1 MISSSNVSS
10 HAGLL
15 YYWRVH
21 LGLLLGTAV
30 ATTALTGA
38 LLVGDSMRGSL
49 RDLALE
55 RLGQI
60 DYALLAAH
68 FFRSELPKTLS
79 ENPPWVALSRGMSF
93 PRKRESSGGDLNT
106 RDDTQSFQS
115 APMGHAPAILLNG
128 SARHAT
134 TQALAAGVQ
143 IQGIDA
149 RFAALFPESG
159 PALRDALKP
168 TPGQPFPSLIV
179 NAALQRALD
188 IELGDAVLLSLERPS
203 STYRES
209 LFGRRATDDLVSTL
223 RVVLTGVLPDSGAG
237 RFGLRPHQHLPL
249 NAYLDLQTLQRTL
262 DQQDRVNALLIAAPN
277 SQHQD
282 LQRTLDQHLSLADR
296 KLDLALH
303 SNYIELTSTRF
314 VLDDSIRVAALAS
327 AAALQLKTATFSTY
341 LANAIEKPSEN
352 PPWVALSRARAG
364 GPSFPR
370 KRESSGRGLNTR
382 DGTQSFQT
390 ASESNS
396 RQVPYSTVTGLDDP
410 TGLYL
415 TGGQPAPPLAD
426 DAIYLDA
433 WTAQELA
440 ATPGDSIS
448 LTYYVVG
455 PRHELRTEQAH
466 FRLQGIVQMRGLAID
481 PTLTP
486 KYPGLQEEGDISA
499 WDAPFPID
507 MGQIRPQDEAYWDQY
522 GAAPKAFV
530 AVQTGQRLWS
540 SRHGTLTAIRFY
552 PSSPTHYQPTNSEL
566 VKPSSELV
574 KLRTAIHQDLL
585 DRLSPASAGF
595 SLRPVRQEALLA
607 STGATDFSG
616 LFIGF
621 SLFLIAAAALLVVLL
636 CKFGLEQRAH
646 EAGLLLATGYP
657 LAAVGR
663 RFLGEGIALAALG
676 ALLGLAGAPLYAY
689 LMLVGLHT
697 LWLEAIGTP
706 FLQLHISWLSLG
718 IGYLSTLLL
727 VSLAL
732 WRTVQRFH
740 RMPIRA
746 LLAGAL
752 DTAPRLPRRRNA
764 VLAALGLVLALTLS
778 ILAGMADAAT
788 AAALFLG
795 SGTAALL
802 ALLALFSVWLH
813 APTSGRLNSS
823 LGLGLLNST
832 RKPSRS
838 TLCTSLVACATFVIV
853 AAGAHRQVEWSDD
866 PGTGGFSLVA
876 EAEIPLHQDLNSAD
890 GRFELGLST
899 DLGTAHFFPFRV
911 LPGDDVSCLN
921 LYIPQTPRVLGAPA
935 EFVQRGGLPFRQ
947 TLSLTPDERT
957 NPWRLLQRDLGS
969 GVIPAIGDFNSAQW
983 ILHKHLGDDIPIAEG
998 LSLRLVGLLDG
1009 SLFQSE
1015 LLIAEDRFAAHF
1027 PEREGYGYFLVETA
1041 QPAAVAAVLEK
1052 ELASYGL
1059 DATLSAERLRGYRA
1073 VENTYL
1079 ATFQTLGLLGLL
1091 LGTLGLGILILRNV
1105 LERSGELAALSA
1117 CGFRRARLGT
1127 MLLYE
1132 HGFLLL
1138 AGEGIGSVAALI
1150 AVAPRLFAPTP
1161 LPWVSLIISLGLVF
1175 AAGLLACAVA
1185 SHLALRRPLLAA
1197 LKAEG

>member
-1 MISSSNVSS
+1 MRRSLI
-10 HAGLL
+10 

-49 RDLALE
+49 RALALE
-55 RLGQI
+55 RLGHI

-68 FFRSELPKTLS
+68 FFRSDLTTELP
-79 ENPPWVALSRGMSF
+79 G
-93 PRKRESSGGDLNT
+93 
-106 RDDTQSFQS
+106 
-115 APMGHAPAILLNG
+115 GHAPVILLNG
-128 SARHAT
+128 SARHAA

-143 IQGIDA
+143 IQGIDV
-149 RFAALFPESG
+149 RFAALFPEGG
-159 PALRDALKP
+159 PTLRDALKPSAELRRSASSAEPSKP
-168 TPGQPFPSLIV
+168 TPGQPFPSLV
-179 NAALQRALD
+179 VSASLQRALGL
-188 IELGDAVLLSLERPS
+188 ELGDAVLLSLERPS
-203 STYRES
+203 PTYRES
-209 LFGRRATDDLVSTL
+209 LFGRRATDDLVTTL

-237 RFGLRPHQHLPL
+237 RFGLRLQQHLPL
-249 NAYLDLQTLQRTL
+249 NAYLDLQALQRAL

-282 LQRTLDQHLSLADR
+282 LQQALAQHLTLADR
-296 KLDLALH
+296 KLDLSLH

-314 VLDDSIRVAALAS
+314 VLDDSIRAAALAS

-341 LANAIEKPSEN
+341 LANAIE
-352 PPWVALSRARAG
+352 
-364 GPSFPR
+364 
-370 KRESSGRGLNTR
+370 
-382 DGTQSFQT
+382 
-390 ASESNS
+390 SNG
-396 RQVPYSTVTGLDDP
+396 RQVPYSTVTALDDP

-415 TGGQPAPPLAD
+415 ADGRPAPALAD
-426 DAIYLDA
+426 DALYLDA

-486 KYPGLQEEGDISA
+486 KYPGLQEEDDITA

-530 AVQTGQRLWS
+530 AAHTGQRLWG
-540 SRHGTLTAIRFY
+540 SRHGALTSIRFY
-552 PSSPTHYQPTNSEL
+552 PSSPTRYQPT
-566 VKPSSELV
+566 SSELV
-574 KLRTAIHQDLL
+574 ELRTAIRQHLL
-585 DRLSPASAGF
+585 DRLSPTATGF

-636 CKFGLEQRAH
+636 CKFGLEQRAR

-706 FLQLHISWLSLG
+706 FLSLHVSWLSLG
-718 IGYLSTLLL
+718 VGYLSTLLL

-740 RMPIRA
+740 RMPVRA
-746 LLAGAL
+746 LLAGTI
-752 DTAPRLPRRRNA
+752 DTALRLPRRRSA
-764 VLAALGLVLALTLS
+764 VLAALGLVIALTLS
-778 ILAGMADAAT
+778 VLAGMADAAT

-802 ALLALFSVWLH
+802 ALLALFAVWLR
-813 APTSGRLNSS
+813 APTSGRLSSS

-899 DLGTAHFFPFRV
+899 DLEARALFP
-911 LPGDDVSCLN
+911 LP
-921 LYIPQTPRVLGAPA
+921 RPA
-935 EFVQRGGLPFRQ
+935 RRRCK
-947 TLSLTPDERT
+947 LSQPLHTPDPARPRRT
-957 NPWRLLQRDLGS
+957 GRVHPTRRLAL
-969 GVIPAIGDFNSAQW
+969 PA
-983 ILHKHLGDDIPIAEG
+983 
-998 LSLRLVGLLDG
+998 
-1009 SLFQSE
+1009 
-1015 LLIAEDRFAAHF
+1015 
-1027 PEREGYGYFLVETA
+1027 
-1041 QPAAVAAVLEK
+1041 
-1052 ELASYGL
+1052 
-1059 DATLSAERLRGYRA
+1059 DARPNA
-1073 VENTYL
+1073 
-1079 ATFQTLGLLGLL
+1079 
-1091 LGTLGLGILILRNV
+1091 
-1105 LERSGELAALSA
+1105 
-1117 CGFRRARLGT
+1117 RRARQSLAIASARFGT
-1127 MLLYE
+1127 RR
-1132 HGFLLL
+1132 HPGHR
-1138 AGEGIGSVAALI
+1138 
-1150 AVAPRLFAPTP
+1150 RL
-1161 LPWVSLIISLGLVF
+1161 
-1175 AAGLLACAVA
+1175 
-1185 SHLALRRPLLAA
+1185 
-1197 LKAEG
+1197 

>member
-55 RLGQI
+55 RLGRI

-68 FFRSELPKTLS
+68 FFRSELPKKLS
-79 ENPPWVALSRGMSF
+79 ENPPWVVLSHGTSF
-93 PRKRESSGGDLNT
+93 PRKRESSGGGLNT

-168 TPGQPFPSLIV
+168 TPGQPFPSLVV
-179 NAALQRALD
+179 NAALQRALGL
-188 IELGDAVLLSLERPS
+188 ELGDAVLLSLERPS
-203 STYRES
+203 PTYRES

-249 NAYLDLQTLQRTL
+249 NAYLDLQVLQRAL
-262 DQQDRVNALLIAAPN
+262 DQQDRVNALLIAAPTI
-277 SQHQD
+277 QHQD
-282 LQRTLDQHLSLADR
+282 LQRTLDQHLNLADH
-296 KLDLALH
+296 KLDLTLH

-314 VLDDSIRVAALAS
+314 VLDDSTRAAALAS

-341 LANAIEKPSEN
+341 LANAIEGN
-352 PPWVALSRARAG
+352 G
-364 GPSFPR
+364 
-370 KRESSGRGLNTR
+370 
-382 DGTQSFQT
+382 
-390 ASESNS
+390 

-415 TGGQPAPPLAD
+415 TDGQPAPPLAD

-448 LTYYVVG
+448 LTYYIVG

-486 KYPGLQEEGDISA
+486 KYPGLQEEGDMSA

-507 MGQIRPQDEAYWDQY
+507 MGQIRPPDEAYWDQY

-540 SRHGTLTAIRFY
+540 SRHGALTAIRFY
-552 PSSPTHYQPTNSEL
+552 PSSSTHYQPTSSEL

-574 KLRTAIHQDLL
+574 ELRTAIHQDLL

-595 SLRPVRQEALLA
+595 SLRPVRQEALVA

-706 FLQLHISWLSLG
+706 FLHLHVSWLSLG
-718 IGYLSTLLL
+718 VGYLSTLLL

-823 LGLGLLNST
+823 LGLGRLNST

-935 EFVQRGGLPFRQ
+935 EFIQRGRLPFRQ
-947 TLSLTPDERT
+947 TLPLTPDERT

-983 ILHKHLGDDIPIAEG
+983 ILHKRLGDDIPIAEG

-1015 LLIAEDRFAAHF
+1015 LLIAENRFAAHF
-1027 PEREGYGYFLVETA
+1027 PEPEGYGYFLVETA

-1052 ELASYGL
+1052 ELAAYGL
-1059 DATLSAERLRGYRA
+1059 DATLSTERLRGYRA

-1117 CGFRRARLGT
+1117 CGFRRARLGA

-1132 HGFLLL
+1132 HGFILL

-1150 AVAPRLFAPTP
+1150 AVAPRLFDPTP
-1161 LPWVSLIISLGLVF
+1161 LPWVSLGISLGLVF

-1185 SHLALRRPLLAA
+1185 AHLALRRPLLAA

>member
-1 MISSSNVSS
+1 MRRSLI
-10 HAGLL
+10 

-55 RLGQI
+55 RLGHI

-68 FFRSELPKTLS
+68 FFRSDLTTELP
-79 ENPPWVALSRGMSF
+79 G
-93 PRKRESSGGDLNT
+93 
-106 RDDTQSFQS
+106 
-115 APMGHAPAILLNG
+115 GHAPVILLNG
-128 SARHAT
+128 SARHAA

-143 IQGIDA
+143 IQGIDV
-149 RFAALFPESG
+149 RFSALFPEDG

-168 TPGQPFPSLIV
+168 TPGQPFPALVVS
-179 NAALQRALD
+179 ASLQRALGL
-188 IELGDAVLLSLERPS
+188 ELGDAVLLSLERPS

-209 LFGRRATDDLVSTL
+209 LFGRRTTGDLVTTL
-223 RVVLTGVLPDSGAG
+223 RVVLTGILPDRGAG
-237 RFGLRPHQHLPL
+237 RFGLRLQQHLPL
-249 NAYLDLQTLQRTL
+249 NAYLDLQALQRAL
-262 DQQDRVNALLIAAPN
+262 DQQDRVNALLIAAPD
-277 SQHQD
+277 SRYQD
-282 LQRTLDQHLSLADR
+282 LQNALDQHLTLADR

-314 VLDDSIRVAALAS
+314 VLDDSTQAAAMAS
-327 AAALQLKTATFSTY
+327 AAQQLKTATFSTY
-341 LANAIEKPSEN
+341 LANTIEGN
-352 PPWVALSRARAG
+352 G
-364 GPSFPR
+364 
-370 KRESSGRGLNTR
+370 
-382 DGTQSFQT
+382 
-390 ASESNS
+390 
-396 RQVPYSTVTGLDDP
+396 RQVPYSTITALDDP

-415 TGGQPAPPLAD
+415 DDGRPAPPLAD

-433 WTAQELA
+433 WTAQELVVA
-440 ATPGDSIS
+440 PGDSIS

-530 AVQTGQRLWS
+530 AANTGQRLWS
-540 SRHGTLTAIRFY
+540 SRHGSLTAIRFY
-552 PSSPTHYQPTNSEL
+552 PPSPAHYQS
-566 VKPSSELV
+566 
-574 KLRTAIHQDLL
+574 LRQDLL
-585 DRLSPASAGF
+585 SHLSPTAAGF

-607 STGATDFSG
+607 SAGATDFSG

-636 CKFGLEQRAH
+636 CKFGLEQRAR

-657 LAAVGR
+657 LAAVSR

-676 ALLGLAGAPLYAY
+676 GLLGLAGAPLYAY

-706 FLQLHISWLSLG
+706 FLQLHVRWLSLSV
-718 IGYLSTLLL
+718 GYLSTLLL

-740 RMPIRA
+740 RMLVRT
-746 LLAGAL
+746 LLAGVL
-752 DTAPRLPRRRNA
+752 DTPSHRPHRRSA
-764 VLAALGLVLALTLS
+764 ILAALGLVIALTLS
-778 ILAGMADAAT
+778 VLASTADATT

-795 SGTAALL
+795 SGTSALL
-802 ALLALFSVWLH
+802 ALLALFAVWLR
-813 APTSGRLNSS
+813 APTSGRLSSS

-866 PGTGGFSLVA
+866 PGTDGFSLIA

-899 DLGTAHFFPFRV
+899 DLGTARFFPFRV

-921 LYIPQTPRVLGAPA
+921 LYIPQTPRILGAPA
-935 EFVQRGGLPFRQ
+935 EFIQRGGLPFRQ
-947 TLSLTPDERT
+947 TLPLTPDERA
-957 NPWRLLQRDLGS
+957 NPWRLLQRDLGP

-983 ILHKHLGDDIPIAEG
+983 ILHKRLGDDIPIAEG
-998 LSLRLVGLLDG
+998 VSVRLVGLLGG

-1027 PEREGYGYFLVETA
+1027 PEREGYGYFLGETE
-1041 QPAAVAAVLEK
+1041 QPAAVAAALEK
-1052 ELASYGL
+1052 GLAAYGL
-1059 DATLSAERLRGYRA
+1059 DATLSTERLRGYRA

-1117 CGFRRARLGT
+1117 CGFRRAHLGA

-1150 AVAPRLFAPTP
+1150 AVAPRLFDPTP
-1161 LPWVSLIISLGLVF
+1161 LPWASLGISLGTVF
-1175 AAGLLACAVA
+1175 AAGLLACAA
-1185 SHLALRRPLLAA
+1185 AAHLALRRPLLAA
-1197 LKAEG
+1197 LKAE

>member
-1 MISSSNVSS
+1 MRRSLI
-10 HAGLL
+10 

-68 FFRSELPKTLS
+68 FFRSDLTTELP
-79 ENPPWVALSRGMSF
+79 G
-93 PRKRESSGGDLNT
+93 
-106 RDDTQSFQS
+106 
-115 APMGHAPAILLNG
+115 GHAPAILLNG
-128 SARHAT
+128 SARHAET
-134 TQALAAGVQ
+134 RALAAGVQ
-143 IQGIDA
+143 IQGIDT
-149 RFAALFPESG
+149 RFAALFPQDG

-168 TPGQPFPSLIV
+168 TPDQPFPSLV
-179 NAALQRALD
+179 VSASLQRALGL
-188 IELGDAVLLSLERPS
+188 ELGDAVLLSLERPS
-203 STYRES
+203 PTYRES
-209 LFGRRATDDLVSTL
+209 LFGRRATDDLVTTL

-237 RFGLRPHQHLPL
+237 RFGLRLQQHLPL
-249 NAYLDLQTLQRTL
+249 NAYLDLQTLQRAL
-262 DQQDRVNALLIAAPN
+262 GQQDRVNALLIAAPN

-282 LQRTLDQHLSLADR
+282 LQRALAQHLTLADL

-314 VLDDSIRVAALAS
+314 VLDDSIRTAALAS
-327 AAALQLKTATFSTY
+327 GAALQLQTATFSTY
-341 LANAIEKPSEN
+341 LANAIEGN
-352 PPWVALSRARAG
+352 G
-364 GPSFPR
+364 
-370 KRESSGRGLNTR
+370 
-382 DGTQSFQT
+382 
-390 ASESNS
+390 
-396 RQVPYSTVTGLDDP
+396 RQVPYSTITALDDP

-415 TGGQPAPPLAD
+415 ADGQPAPLLAA
-426 DAIYLDA
+426 DALYLDA

-455 PRHELRTEQAH
+455 PREEFRTEQAH

-486 KYPGLQEEGDISA
+486 EYPGLQEEGDMSA

-507 MGQIRPQDEAYWDQY
+507 MGKIRPQDEAYWDQY

-530 AVQTGQRLWS
+530 ATHTGQRLWS
-540 SRHGTLTAIRFY
+540 SRHGSLTAIRFY
-552 PSSPTHYQPTNSEL
+552 PSSSTQYESL
-566 VKPSSELV
+566 
-574 KLRTAIHQDLL
+574 HQDLVN
-585 DRLSPASAGF
+585 RLSPTAAGF

-636 CKFGLEQRAH
+636 CKFGLEQRAR

-657 LAAVGR
+657 LTAVAR

-706 FLQLHISWLSLG
+706 FLQLHVSWLSLG
-718 IGYLSTLLL
+718 LGYLSTLLL

-740 RMPIRA
+740 RLPVRA
-746 LLAGAL
+746 LLAGNL
-752 DTAPRLPRRRNA
+752 DTASRRPRRRSA
-764 VLAALGLVLALTLS
+764 VFAALGLALALTLS

-802 ALLALFSVWLH
+802 ALLALFALWLR
-813 APTSGRLNSS
+813 APTSGRLSSS

-838 TLCTSLVACATFVIV
+838 ALCTSLVACATFVIV

-899 DLGTAHFFPFRV
+899 DLSTARFFPFRV

-921 LYIPQTPRVLGAPA
+921 LYLPQTPRVLGAPA

-947 TLSLTPDERT
+947 TLALTPDERT
-957 NPWRLLQRDLGS
+957 NPYRLLHPSHR
-969 GVIPAIGDFNSAQW
+969 
-983 ILHKHLGDDIPIAEG
+983 
-998 LSLRLVGLLDG
+998 RL
-1009 SLFQSE
+1009 
-1015 LLIAEDRFAAHF
+1015 
-1027 PEREGYGYFLVETA
+1027 
-1041 QPAAVAAVLEK
+1041 
-1052 ELASYGL
+1052 
-1059 DATLSAERLRGYRA
+1059 
-1073 VENTYL
+1073 
-1079 ATFQTLGLLGLL
+1079 
-1091 LGTLGLGILILRNV
+1091 
-1105 LERSGELAALSA
+1105 
-1117 CGFRRARLGT
+1117 
-1127 MLLYE
+1127 
-1132 HGFLLL
+1132 
-1138 AGEGIGSVAALI
+1138 
-1150 AVAPRLFAPTP
+1150 
-1161 LPWVSLIISLGLVF
+1161 
-1175 AAGLLACAVA
+1175 
-1185 SHLALRRPLLAA
+1185 
-1197 LKAEG
+1197 

>member
-1 MISSSNVSS
+1 MISRSNVSS

-60 DYALLAAH
+60 DYALLATH
-68 FFRSELPKTLS
+68 FFRSDLTTESPKTLS
-79 ENPPWVALSRGMSF
+79 ENPPWVALSRGTSF
-93 PRKRESSGGDLNT
+93 PRKRESSGGGLNT

-128 SARHAT
+128 SARHAA
-134 TQALAAGVQ
+134 TQSLAAGVQ

-159 PALRDALKP
+159 PTLRDALKP
-168 TPGQPFPSLIV
+168 TPGQSFPSLVV
-179 NAALQRALD
+179 NAALQRALGL
-188 IELGDAVLLSLERPS
+188 ELGDAVLLSLERPS
-203 STYRES
+203 PTYRES
-209 LFGRRATDDLVSTL
+209 LFGRRATDDLVTTL

-237 RFGLRPHQHLPL
+237 RFSLRPHQHLPL
-249 NAYLDLQTLQRTL
+249 NAYLDLQTLQRAL
-262 DQQDRVNALLIAAPN
+262 DQQDRVNALLIAAPTI
-277 SQHQD
+277 QHQD
-282 LQRTLDQHLSLADR
+282 LQHALDQHLSLADR

-314 VLDDSIRVAALAS
+314 VLDDSTRAAALAS
-327 AAALQLKTATFSTY
+327 AAALQLKIATFSTY
-341 LANAIEKPSEN
+341 LANTIEGN
-352 PPWVALSRARAG
+352 G
-364 GPSFPR
+364 
-370 KRESSGRGLNTR
+370 
-382 DGTQSFQT
+382 
-390 ASESNS
+390 
-396 RQVPYSTVTGLDDP
+396 RQVPYSTVTALNDP

-415 TGGQPAPPLAD
+415 TDGQPAPPLAD

-486 KYPGLQEEGDISA
+486 KYPGLQEEGDMSA

-530 AVQTGQRLWS
+530 AAQTGQRLWS
-540 SRHGTLTAIRFY
+540 SRHGALTAIRFY
-552 PSSPTHYQPTNSEL
+552 PSSSTHYQPTSSEL

-574 KLRTAIHQDLL
+574 KLRTAIRQNLL
-585 DRLSPASAGF
+585 ERLSPASAGF
-595 SLRPVRQEALLA
+595 SLRPVRQEALVA

-706 FLQLHISWLSLG
+706 FLSLHVSGLSLG
-718 IGYLSTLLL
+718 VGYLSTLLL

-740 RMPIRA
+740 RMPVRA

-752 DTAPRLPRRRNA
+752 DTASRLPRRRSA
-764 VLAALGLVLALTLS
+764 ILAALGLVLAFALS

-802 ALLALFSVWLH
+802 ALLALFSVWLRT
-813 APTSGRLNSS
+813 PTSGRLNSNF
-823 LGLGLLNST
+823 GLGLLNST

-876 EAEIPLHQDLNSAD
+876 EAEIPLHQDLNSAN

-899 DLGTAHFFPFRV
+899 DLGTARFFPFRV

-935 EFVQRGGLPFRQ
+935 EFIQRGGLPFRQ
-947 TLSLTPDERT
+947 TLPLTPDERA
-957 NPWRLLQRDLGS
+957 NPYRLLQRDLGP
-969 GVIPAIGDFNSAQW
+969 GIIPAIGDFNSAQW
-983 ILHKHLGDDIPIAEG
+983 ILHKRLGDDIPIAEG
-998 LSLRLVGLLDG
+998 VTVRLVGLLDG

-1027 PEREGYGYFLVETA
+1027 PAREGYGYFLVETE
-1041 QPAAVAAVLEK
+1041 QPAAVATALEK
-1052 ELASYGL
+1052 ELAAYGL
-1059 DATLSAERLRGYRA
+1059 DATLSTERLRGFRA
-1073 VENTYL
+1073 IENTYL

-1117 CGFRRARLGT
+1117 CGFRRARLGA

-1150 AVAPRLFAPTP
+1150 AVAPRLLDPTP
-1161 LPWVSLIISLGLVF
+1161 LPWASLGISLGLVF

-1185 SHLALRRPLLAA
+1185 AHLALRRPLLAA

>member
-1 MISSSNVSS
+1 MRRSLI
-10 HAGLL
+10 

-55 RLGQI
+55 RLGHI

-68 FFRSELPKTLS
+68 FFRSDLTTELP
-79 ENPPWVALSRGMSF
+79 G
-93 PRKRESSGGDLNT
+93 
-106 RDDTQSFQS
+106 
-115 APMGHAPAILLNG
+115 GHAPAILLNG
-128 SARHAT
+128 SARHAE

-143 IQGIDA
+143 IQGIDV
-149 RFAALFPESG
+149 RFAALFPADG

-168 TPGQPFPSLIV
+168 TPGQPFPSLV
-179 NAALQRALD
+179 VSASLQRALGLK
-188 IELGDAVLLSLERPS
+188 LGDSVLLSLERPS
-203 STYRES
+203 PTYRES
-209 LFGRRATDDLVSTL
+209 LFGRRTTDDLVTTL

-237 RFGLRPHQHLPL
+237 RFGLRQQQHLPL
-249 NAYLDLQTLQRTL
+249 NAYLDLQVLQRTL

-282 LQRTLDQHLSLADR
+282 LQHALTQHLSLADR
-296 KLDLALH
+296 KLNLALH
-303 SNYIELTSTRF
+303 SDYIELTSTRF
-314 VLDDSIRVAALAS
+314 VLDDSIRTAALAS
-327 AAALQLKTATFSTY
+327 AATLQLKTATFSTY
-341 LANAIEKPSEN
+341 LANAIE
-352 PPWVALSRARAG
+352 
-364 GPSFPR
+364 
-370 KRESSGRGLNTR
+370 
-382 DGTQSFQT
+382 
-390 ASESNS
+390 SNG
-396 RQVPYSTVTGLDDP
+396 RQVPYSTVTALDDP

-415 TGGQPAPPLAD
+415 ADGRPAPALAAN
-426 DAIYLDA
+426 AIYLDA

-440 ATPGDSIS
+440 TAPGDSIT
-448 LTYYVVG
+448 LTYYTVG
-455 PRHELRTEQAH
+455 PRHELRTEQSR

-486 KYPGLQEEGDISA
+486 AYPGLQEEDDITA

-530 AVQTGQRLWS
+530 AAQAGQRLWR
-540 SRHGTLTAIRFY
+540 SRHGGLTAIRFY
-552 PSSPTHYQPTNSEL
+552 PPSPDHYQS
-566 VKPSSELV
+566 
-574 KLRTAIHQDLL
+574 LRQDLL
-585 DRLSPASAGF
+585 TRLSPAAAGF
-595 SLRPVRQEALLA
+595 SLRPLRQEALRA
-607 STGATDFSG
+607 ATGATDFSG

-636 CKFGLEQRAH
+636 CKFGLEQRAR

-657 LAAVGR
+657 LAAVSR

-706 FLQLHISWLSLG
+706 FLQLHVSWLSLG
-718 IGYLSTLLL
+718 VGYLSTLLL

-740 RMPIRA
+740 RLPVRA
-746 LLAGAL
+746 LLSGAL
-752 DTAPRLPRRRNA
+752 DTASHRPNRRSA
-764 VLAALGLVLALTLS
+764 VLAALGLALALILSVLASTT
-778 ILAGMADAAT
+778 DVAA

-802 ALLALFSVWLH
+802 ALLALFSVWLR
-813 APTSGRLNSS
+813 APTASRLSSS

-838 TLCTSLVACATFVIV
+838 TLCTSLVACATFVII
-853 AAGAHRQVEWSDD
+853 AAGAHRQVEWTDD
-866 PGTGGFSLVA
+866 PGTGGFALIA

-899 DLGTAHFFPFRV
+899 DLSTAHFFPFRV

-921 LYIPQTPRVLGAPA
+921 LYIPQTPRILGAPA
-935 EFVQRGGLPFRQ
+935 EFIQRGGLPFRQ
-947 TLSLTPDERT
+947 TLPLTPDERA
-957 NPWRLLQRDLGS
+957 NPWRLLQRDLGP

-983 ILHKHLGDDIPIAEG
+983 ILHKRLGDDIPIAE
-998 LSLRLVGLLDG
+998 SVAVRLVGLLDG

-1027 PEREGYGYFLVETA
+1027 PEREGYGYFLVETE
-1041 QPAAVAAVLEK
+1041 QPAAVAATLER
-1052 ELASYGL
+1052 ELAAYGL

-1117 CGFRRARLGT
+1117 CGFRRARLGA

-1150 AVAPRLFAPTP
+1150 AVAPRLFDPTP
-1161 LPWVSLIISLGLVF
+1161 LPWAALSVSLGLVF

-1185 SHLALRRPLLAA
+1185 SHSALRRPLLAA
-1197 LKAEG
+1197 LKAE

>member
-1 MISSSNVSS
+1 MRRSLI
-10 HAGLL
+10 

-68 FFRSELPKTLS
+68 FFSSDLTTKLP
-79 ENPPWVALSRGMSF
+79 G
-93 PRKRESSGGDLNT
+93 
-106 RDDTQSFQS
+106 
-115 APMGHAPAILLNG
+115 GHAPVILLNG
-128 SARHAT
+128 SARHAA
-134 TQALAAGVQ
+134 TQALATGVQ
-143 IQGIDA
+143 IQGIDT
-149 RFAALFPESG
+149 RFAALFPEGGS
-159 PALRDALKP
+159 ALRDALKPSAELRRSASSAEPSKP
-168 TPGQPFPSLIV
+168 TPGQPFPSLV
-179 NAALQRALD
+179 VSASLQRALGL
-188 IELGDAVLLSLERPS
+188 ELGDAVLLSLERPS
-203 STYRES
+203 PTYRES
-209 LFGRRATDDLVSTL
+209 LFGRRATDDLVTIL

-249 NAYLDLQTLQRTL
+249 NAYLDLQALQRAL

-282 LQRTLDQHLSLADR
+282 LQHALAQHLTLADR

-314 VLDDSIRVAALAS
+314 VLDDSTRAAALAS
-327 AAALQLKTATFSTY
+327 ATSLQLKTATFSTY
-341 LANAIEKPSEN
+341 LANAIE
-352 PPWVALSRARAG
+352 
-364 GPSFPR
+364 
-370 KRESSGRGLNTR
+370 
-382 DGTQSFQT
+382 
-390 ASESNS
+390 SNG
-396 RQVPYSTVTGLDDP
+396 RQVPYSTVTALDDP

-415 TGGQPAPPLAD
+415 ADGRPAPPLAA
-426 DAIYLDA
+426 DALYLDA

-440 ATPGDSIS
+440 AAPSDSIS

-455 PRHELRTEQAH
+455 PRHELRTEQARFH
-466 FRLQGIVQMRGLAID
+466 LQGIVQMRGLAID
-481 PTLTP
+481 PALTP
-486 KYPGLQEEGDISA
+486 AYPGLQEEDDITA

-530 AVQTGQRLWS
+530 AIQTGQRLWG
-540 SRHGTLTAIRFY
+540 SRHGALTSIRFY
-552 PSSPTHYQPTNSEL
+552 PSSPTHYQS
-566 VKPSSELV
+566 
-574 KLRTAIHQDLL
+574 LRQDLL
-585 DRLSPASAGF
+585 SRLSPTAAGF

-636 CKFGLEQRAH
+636 CKFGLEQRAR

-676 ALLGLAGAPLYAY
+676 GLLGLVGAPLYAY

-706 FLQLHISWLSLG
+706 FLQLHVSWLSLG
-718 IGYLSTLLL
+718 VGYLSTLIL

-740 RMPIRA
+740 RMPVRA
-746 LLAGAL
+746 LLAGTI
-752 DTAPRLPRRRNA
+752 DTALRLPRRRSA
-764 VLAALGLVLALTLS
+764 VLAALGLIIALTLS
-778 ILAGMADAAT
+778 VLAGMADAAT

-795 SGTAALL
+795 SGTSALL
-802 ALLALFSVWLH
+802 ALLALFAVWLR
-813 APTSGRLNSS
+813 APTASRLSSS

-853 AAGAHRQVEWSDD
+853 AAGVHRQVEWSDD

-890 GRFELGLST
+890 GRFELGFST
-899 DLGTAHFFPFRV
+899 DLEDARFFPFRV

-921 LYIPQTPRVLGAPA
+921 LYIPQTPRVLGAPD

-947 TLSLTPDERT
+947 TLPLTPDERA
-957 NPWRLLQRDLGS
+957 NPWRLLQRDLEP

-983 ILHKHLGDDIPIAEG
+983 ILHKRLGDDIPIAEG
-998 LSLRLVGLLDG
+998 LTVRLVGLLDG

-1027 PEREGYGYFLVETA
+1027 PEREGYGYFLVETE
-1041 QPAAVAAVLEK
+1041 QPAAVAAALER
-1052 ELASYGL
+1052 ELAAYGL

-1117 CGFRRARLGT
+1117 CGFRRARLGA

-1150 AVAPRLFAPTP
+1150 AVAPRLFDPTP
-1161 LPWVSLIISLGLVF
+1161 LPWASLGVSLGLVF
-1175 AAGLLACAVA
+1175 AAGLLACSVA
-1185 SHLALRRPLLAA
+1185 SHSALRRPLLAA
-1197 LKAEG
+1197 LKAE

>member
-1 MISSSNVSS
+1 MRRSLI
-10 HAGLL
+10 

-55 RLGQI
+55 RLGHI

-68 FFRSELPKTLS
+68 FFRSDLTTELP
-79 ENPPWVALSRGMSF
+79 G
-93 PRKRESSGGDLNT
+93 
-106 RDDTQSFQS
+106 
-115 APMGHAPAILLNG
+115 GHAPVILLNG
-128 SARHAT
+128 SARHAK

-143 IQGIDA
+143 IQGIDT

-168 TPGQPFPSLIV
+168 SAELRSKPTPDQPFPPLVVS
-179 NAALQRALD
+179 ASLQRALGL
-188 IELGDAVLLSLERPS
+188 ELGDAVLLSLERPS
-203 STYRES
+203 PTYRES
-209 LFGRRATDDLVSTL
+209 LFGRRATDDLVTTL

-249 NAYLDLQTLQRTL
+249 NAYLDLQALQRTL

-282 LQRTLDQHLSLADR
+282 LQRALAQHLTLADL

-314 VLDDSIRVAALAS
+314 VLDDSIRTAALSS
-327 AAALQLKTATFSTY
+327 AAAQQLKTATFSTY
-341 LANAIEKPSEN
+341 LANAIE
-352 PPWVALSRARAG
+352 
-364 GPSFPR
+364 
-370 KRESSGRGLNTR
+370 
-382 DGTQSFQT
+382 
-390 ASESNS
+390 SNG
-396 RQVPYSTVTGLDDP
+396 RQVPYSTVTALDDP

-415 TGGQPAPPLAD
+415 ADGRPAPPLAA
-426 DAIYLDA
+426 DALYLDA

-455 PRHELRTEQAH
+455 PRHELRTEQARFH
-466 FRLQGIVQMRGLAID
+466 LQGIVQMRGLAID

-486 KYPGLQEEGDISA
+486 AYPGLQEEDDITA

-530 AVQTGQRLWS
+530 AAHTGQRLWG

-552 PSSPTHYQPTNSEL
+552 PSSSTRYQPT
-566 VKPSSELV
+566 SSELV
-574 KLRTAIHQDLL
+574 ELRTAIRQHLL
-585 DRLSPASAGF
+585 DRLSPAAAGF

-636 CKFGLEQRAH
+636 CKFGLEQRAR

-676 ALLGLAGAPLYAY
+676 ALLGLVGAPLYAY

-706 FLQLHISWLSLG
+706 FLSLHVSWLSLAV
-718 IGYLSTLLL
+718 GYLSTLLL

-740 RMPIRA
+740 RLPVRA
-746 LLAGAL
+746 LLAGTIDIASH
-752 DTAPRLPRRRNA
+752 RPRRRSA
-764 VLAALGLVLALTLS
+764 ILAALGLVIALTLS
-778 ILAGMADAAT
+778 VLASMADAAT

-795 SGTAALL
+795 SGTSALL
-802 ALLALFSVWLH
+802 ALLALFAIWLR
-813 APTSGRLNSS
+813 APTASRLNSS

-853 AAGAHRQVEWSDD
+853 AAGAHRQIEWSDD

-899 DLGTAHFFPFRV
+899 DLEDARFFPFRV

-935 EFVQRGGLPFRQ
+935 EFIQRGGLPFRQ
-947 TLSLTPDERT
+947 TLSLMPDERA
-957 NPWRLLQRDLGS
+957 NPWRLLQRDLES

-983 ILHKHLGDDIPIAEG
+983 ILHKRLGDDIPIAEG
-998 LSLRLVGLLDG
+998 VSVRLVGLLDG

-1027 PEREGYGYFLVETA
+1027 PEREGYGYFLVETE
-1041 QPAAVAAVLEK
+1041 QPSAVAAALEK
-1052 ELASYGL
+1052 DLAAYGL
-1059 DATLSAERLRGYRA
+1059 DATLSAERLRGFRA
-1073 VENTYL
+1073 IENTYL

-1117 CGFRRARLGT
+1117 CGFRRARLGA

-1150 AVAPRLFAPTP
+1150 AVAPRLFDPTP
-1161 LPWVSLIISLGLVF
+1161 LPWVSLGVSLGLVF

-1185 SHLALRRPLLAA
+1185 SHSALRRPLLAA
-1197 LKAEG
+1197 LKAE

>member
-1 MISSSNVSS
+1 MISRSNVSS

-68 FFRSELPKTLS
+68 FFRSDLTTELP
-79 ENPPWVALSRGMSF
+79 E
-93 PRKRESSGGDLNT
+93 
-106 RDDTQSFQS
+106 
-115 APMGHAPAILLNG
+115 GHAPVILLNG
-128 SARHAT
+128 SARHAK

-143 IQGIDA
+143 IQGIDT
-149 RFAALFPESG
+149 RFAALFPEDS
-159 PALRDALKP
+159 PALRDALKPSAELRSKP
-168 TPGQPFPSLIV
+168 TPGQPFPSLV
-179 NAALQRALD
+179 VSASLQRALGL
-188 IELGDAVLLSLERPS
+188 ELDDAVLLSLERPS
-203 STYRES
+203 PTYRES
-209 LFGRRATDDLVSTL
+209 LFGRRATGDLVTTL

-237 RFGLRPHQHLPL
+237 RFGLRVQQHLPL
-249 NAYLDLQTLQRTL
+249 NAYLDLQVLQRAL

-277 SQHQD
+277 SRHQD
-282 LQRTLDQHLSLADR
+282 LQRALAQHLTLADH

-314 VLDDSIRVAALAS
+314 VLDDSIRAAALAS
-327 AAALQLKTATFSTY
+327 AAALQLKIATFSTY
-341 LANAIEKPSEN
+341 LANAIEGN
-352 PPWVALSRARAG
+352 G
-364 GPSFPR
+364 
-370 KRESSGRGLNTR
+370 
-382 DGTQSFQT
+382 
-390 ASESNS
+390 

-415 TGGQPAPPLAD
+415 ADGQPAPPLAAA
-426 DAIYLDA
+426 AIYLDA

-486 KYPGLQEEGDISA
+486 KYPGLQEEDDITA

-530 AVQTGQRLWS
+530 AAQTGQRLWS
-540 SRHGTLTAIRFY
+540 SRHGALTAIRFY
-552 PSSPTHYQPTNSEL
+552 PSSPTHDQPT
-566 VKPSSELV
+566 SSELAE
-574 KLRTAIHQDLL
+574 LRTAIRQNLL
-585 DRLSPASAGF
+585 DRLSPAAAGF

-621 SLFLIAAAALLVVLL
+621 SFFLIAAAALLVVLL

-657 LAAVGR
+657 LATVSR
-663 RFLGEGIALAALG
+663 RFLSEGIALAALG

-706 FLQLHISWLSLG
+706 FLHLHVRWLSLG
-718 IGYLSTLLL
+718 VGYLSTLLL

-740 RMPIRA
+740 RMPVRA

-752 DTAPRLPRRRNA
+752 DTAPRLPRHRSA
-764 VLAALGLVLALTLS
+764 VLAALGLVIALALS
-778 ILAGMADAAT
+778 VLASMADAAT

-802 ALLALFSVWLH
+802 ALLALFAVWLR
-813 APTSGRLNSS
+813 APTTSRLNSS

-838 TLCTSLVACATFVIV
+838 TLCASLVACATFVIV

-899 DLGTAHFFPFRV
+899 DLGTARFFPFRV

-947 TLSLTPDERT
+947 TLPLTPDERA
-957 NPWRLLQRDLGS
+957 NPYRLLQRDLGP

-983 ILHKHLGDDIPIAEG
+983 ILHKRLGDDIPIAEG
-998 LSLRLVGLLDG
+998 VAVRLVGLLDG

-1027 PEREGYGYFLVETA
+1027 PAREGYGYFLVETE
-1041 QPAAVAAVLEK
+1041 QPTAVAAALER
-1052 ELASYGL
+1052 ELAAYGL
-1059 DATLSAERLRGYRA
+1059 DATLSAERLRGFRA

-1079 ATFQTLGLLGLL
+1079 ATFQALGLLGLL

-1117 CGFRRARLGT
+1117 CGFRRARLGA

-1132 HGFLLL
+1132 HGLLLL
-1138 AGEGIGSVAALI
+1138 AGEGIGSAAALI
-1150 AVAPRLFAPTP
+1150 AVGPRLFDPTP
-1161 LPWVSLIISLGLVF
+1161 LPWASLGISLGLVF
-1175 AAGLLACAVA
+1175 AAGLLACAAA
-1185 SHLALRRPLLAA
+1185 SHSALRRPLLAA
-1197 LKAEG
+1197 LKADS

>member
-1 MISSSNVSS
+1 MIRRSNVSNR
-10 HAGLL
+10 AGLL

-55 RLGQI
+55 RLGRI
-60 DYALLAAH
+60 DYALVAAH
-68 FFRSELPKTLS
+68 FFRSDLATALPKKLS
-79 ENPPWVALSRGMSF
+79 ENPPWVALSHGRSF

-106 RDDTQSFQS
+106 RADTP
-115 APMGHAPAILLNG
+115 PMGHAPVILLNG

-134 TQALAAGVQ
+134 TQALASGVQ
-143 IQGIDA
+143 IQGIDT
-149 RFAALFPESG
+149 RFSALFPENG
-159 PALRDALKP
+159 PTLRDALKP
-168 TPGQPFPSLIV
+168 TPGQPFPSLV
-179 NAALQRALD
+179 VSASLQRALG

-203 STYRES
+203 PTYRES
-209 LFGRRATDDLVSTL
+209 LFGRRTTDDLVTTL

-249 NAYLDLQTLQRTL
+249 NAYLDLQVLQRTL

-277 SQHQD
+277 SRHQD
-282 LQRTLDQHLSLADR
+282 LQDALAQHLSLADH

-303 SNYIELTSTRF
+303 SDYIELTSTRF
-314 VLDDSIRVAALAS
+314 VLDDSTHAAALAS

-341 LANAIEKPSEN
+341 LANAIEGN
-352 PPWVALSRARAG
+352 G
-364 GPSFPR
+364 
-370 KRESSGRGLNTR
+370 
-382 DGTQSFQT
+382 
-390 ASESNS
+390 

-415 TGGQPAPPLAD
+415 ADGQPAPPLAD
-426 DAIYLDA
+426 DGLYLDA

-455 PRHELRTEQAH
+455 PRHELRTEQTH

-486 KYPGLQEEGDISA
+486 KYPGLQEEDDITA

-530 AVQTGQRLWS
+530 AANTGQRLWS

-552 PSSPTHYQPTNSEL
+552 PRYQPTSSEL
-566 VKPSSELV
+566 AEPSSELV
-574 KLRTAIHQDLL
+574 QPNSEFVQPNSELAELRTAIRQELL
-585 DRLSPASAGF
+585 ERLSPAAAGF
-595 SLRPVRQEALLA
+595 SLRPIRQEALAA

-663 RFLGEGIALAALG
+663 RFLGEGMALAALG
-676 ALLGLAGAPLYAY
+676 GLLGLAGAPLYAY

-706 FLQLHISWLSLG
+706 FLSLHVSWLSLG
-718 IGYLSTLLL
+718 VGYLSTLLL

-740 RMPIRA
+740 RLPVRA

-752 DTAPRLPRRRNA
+752 DTAPRRPRRLNA
-764 VLAALGLVLALTLS
+764 VLAALGLVIALTLS
-778 ILAGMADAAT
+778 VLASMADAAT

-802 ALLALFSVWLH
+802 ALLALFALWLR
-813 APTSGRLNSS
+813 APTAGRLNSNF
-823 LGLGLLNST
+823 GLGLLNST

-866 PGTGGFSLVA
+866 PGTGGFSLIA
-876 EAEIPLHQDLNSAD
+876 EAEIPLHQDLNSVD
-890 GRFELGLST
+890 GRFELGLTSASSNFGQAST
-899 DLGTAHFFPFRV
+899 VSSAEPLSQVVGPSTGLDTARFFPFRV

-921 LYIPQTPRVLGAPA
+921 LYLPQTPRVLGAPT
-935 EFVQRGGLPFRQ
+935 EFIQRGGLPFRQ
-947 TLSLTPDERT
+947 TLPLTPDERT
-957 NPWRLLQRDLGS
+957 NPWRLLQRDLGP
-969 GVIPAIGDFNSAQW
+969 GIVPAIGDFNSAQW
-983 ILHKHLGDDIPIAEG
+983 ILHKRLGDDIPLAEG
-998 LSLRLVGLLDG
+998 LTLRLVGLLDG

-1027 PEREGYGYFLVETA
+1027 PEREGYGYFLVETE
-1041 QPAAVAAVLEK
+1041 QPAAVAAALEK
-1052 ELASYGL
+1052 GLATYGL

-1073 VENTYL
+1073 IENTYL

-1105 LERSGELAALSA
+1105 LERSGELAALST

-1150 AVAPRLFAPTP
+1150 AVAPRLFDPTP
-1161 LPWVSLIISLGLVF
+1161 LPWASLAISLGLVF

-1185 SHLALRRPLLAA
+1185 SHSALRRPLLAA
-1197 LKAEG
+1197 LKAE

>member
-60 DYALLAAH
+60 DYALLATH
-68 FFRSELPKTLS
+68 FFRSDLTTELPKTLS
-79 ENPPWVALSRGMSF
+79 ENPPWVALSRGTSF
-93 PRKRESSGGDLNT
+93 PRKRESSGEDLNT

-149 RFAALFPESG
+149 RFAALFPENG
-159 PALRDALKP
+159 PTLRDALKP

-203 STYRES
+203 PTYRES
-209 LFGRRATDDLVSTL
+209 LFGRRATDDLVTTL

-262 DQQDRVNALLIAAPN
+262 DQQDRVNALLIAAPTI
-277 SQHQD
+277 QHQD
-282 LQRTLDQHLSLADR
+282 LQRALDQHLSLADR

-303 SNYIELTSTRF
+303 FNYIELTSTRF
-314 VLDDSIRVAALAS
+314 VLDDSTRAAALAS

-341 LANAIEKPSEN
+341 LANAIE
-352 PPWVALSRARAG
+352 
-364 GPSFPR
+364 
-370 KRESSGRGLNTR
+370 
-382 DGTQSFQT
+382 
-390 ASESNS
+390 SNS

-415 TGGQPAPPLAD
+415 TDGQPAPPLAD

-530 AVQTGQRLWS
+530 AAQTGQRLWS
-540 SRHGTLTAIRFY
+540 SHHGALTAIRFY
-552 PSSPTHYQPTNSEL
+552 PSSSTHYQPT
-566 VKPSSELV
+566 SSELIE
-574 KLRTAIHQDLL
+574 LRTAIHQNLL
-585 DRLSPASAGF
+585 ERLSPASAGF
-595 SLRPVRQEALLA
+595 SLRPVRQEALVA

-657 LAAVGR
+657 LSAVSR

-706 FLQLHISWLSLG
+706 FLSLHVSGLSLG
-718 IGYLSTLLL
+718 VGYLSTLLL

-740 RMPIRA
+740 RMPVRA

-752 DTAPRLPRRRNA
+752 DTALRRPRRRSA

-778 ILAGMADAAT
+778 ILAGTTDAAT

-802 ALLALFSVWLH
+802 ALLALFTVWLH

-838 TLCTSLVACATFVIV
+838 TLCVSLVACATFVIV

-899 DLGTAHFFPFRV
+899 DLGTVRFFPFRV

-947 TLSLTPDERT
+947 TLPLTPDERT
-957 NPWRLLQRDLGS
+957 NPWRLLQRDLGP
-969 GVIPAIGDFNSAQW
+969 GIIPAIGDFNSAQW
-983 ILHKHLGDDIPIAEG
+983 ILHKRLGDDIPIAEG

-1041 QPAAVAAVLEK
+1041 QPAAVAAALEK
-1052 ELASYGL
+1052 ELAAYGL
-1059 DATLSAERLRGYRA
+1059 DATLSTERLRGYRA

-1105 LERSGELAALSA
+1105 LERSGELATLSA
-1117 CGFRRARLGT
+1117 CGFRRARLGA

-1138 AGEGIGSVAALI
+1138 AGEGIGSVAAFI

-1161 LPWVSLIISLGLVF
+1161 LPWASLGISLGLVF
-1175 AAGLLACAVA
+1175 AAGLLACAA
-1185 SHLALRRPLLAA
+1185 AAHLALRRPLLAA

>member
-1 MISSSNVSS
+1 MRRSLI
-10 HAGLL
+10 

-68 FFRSELPKTLS
+68 FFRSDLTTELP
-79 ENPPWVALSRGMSF
+79 G
-93 PRKRESSGGDLNT
+93 
-106 RDDTQSFQS
+106 
-115 APMGHAPAILLNG
+115 GHAPVILLNG
-128 SARHAT
+128 SARHAA

-149 RFAALFPESG
+149 RFSALFPESG

-168 TPGQPFPSLIV
+168 SAELRSKPAPDQPFPPLVVS
-179 NAALQRALD
+179 ASLQRALGL
-188 IELGDAVLLSLERPS
+188 ELGDAVLLSLERPS
-203 STYRES
+203 PTYRES
-209 LFGRRATDDLVSTL
+209 LFGRRATGDLVTTL

-237 RFGLRPHQHLPL
+237 RFGLRLQQHLPL
-249 NAYLDLQTLQRTL
+249 NAYLDLQVLQRAL
-262 DQQDRVNALLIAAPN
+262 DQQDRVNALLISAPN

-282 LQRTLDQHLSLADR
+282 LQRALAQHLTLTDR

-314 VLDDSIRVAALAS
+314 VLDDSTRAAALAS
-327 AAALQLKTATFSTY
+327 ATSQQLKTATFSTY
-341 LANAIEKPSEN
+341 LANAIEGN
-352 PPWVALSRARAG
+352 G
-364 GPSFPR
+364 
-370 KRESSGRGLNTR
+370 
-382 DGTQSFQT
+382 
-390 ASESNS
+390 
-396 RQVPYSTVTGLDDP
+396 RQVPYSTVTALDDP

-415 TGGQPAPPLAD
+415 ADGRPAPPLAA
-426 DAIYLDA
+426 DALYLDA

-530 AVQTGQRLWS
+530 AAHTGQRLWG
-540 SRHGTLTAIRFY
+540 SRHGALTAIRFY
-552 PSSPTHYQPTNSEL
+552 PSSPTRYQPT
-566 VKPSSELV
+566 SSELV
-574 KLRTAIHQDLL
+574 ELRTAIRQHLL
-585 DRLSPASAGF
+585 DRLPPTATGF

-636 CKFGLEQRAH
+636 CKFGLEQRAR

-676 ALLGLAGAPLYAY
+676 ALLGLVGAPLYAY

-706 FLQLHISWLSLG
+706 FLSLHVSWLSLAV
-718 IGYLSTLLL
+718 GYLSTLLL

-740 RMPIRA
+740 RLPVRA
-746 LLAGAL
+746 LLAGTL
-752 DTAPRLPRRRNA
+752 DTIPRLPRRRSA
-764 VLAALGLVLALTLS
+764 VLAALGLVIALTLS
-778 ILAGMADAAT
+778 VLASMADAAT

-802 ALLALFSVWLH
+802 ALLALFAVWLRT
-813 APTSGRLNSS
+813 PTSGRLSSS

-866 PGTGGFSLVA
+866 PGTGGLSLVA

-899 DLGTAHFFPFRV
+899 DLGTARFFPFRV

-935 EFVQRGGLPFRQ
+935 EFIQRGGLPFRQ
-947 TLSLTPDERT
+947 TLPLTPDERA
-957 NPWRLLQRDLGS
+957 NPYRLLQRDLGP

-983 ILHKHLGDDIPIAEG
+983 ILHKRLGDDIPIAEG
-998 LSLRLVGLLDG
+998 VSVRLVGLLDG

-1041 QPAAVAAVLEK
+1041 QPATVATALER
-1052 ELASYGL
+1052 ELAAYGL
-1059 DATLSAERLRGYRA
+1059 DATLSAERLRGFRA
-1073 VENTYL
+1073 IENTYL

-1117 CGFRRARLGT
+1117 CGFRRARLGA

-1150 AVAPRLFAPTP
+1150 AVAPRLFDPTP
-1161 LPWVSLIISLGLVF
+1161 LPWVSLGISLGLVF
-1175 AAGLLACAVA
+1175 AAGLLACAAA
-1185 SHLALRRPLLAA
+1185 SHSALRRPLLAA
-1197 LKAEG
+1197 LKAE

>member
-1 MISSSNVSS
+1 MRRSLI
-10 HAGLL
+10 

-49 RDLALE
+49 RDLALD
-55 RLGQI
+55 RLGHI

-68 FFRSELPKTLS
+68 FFRSDLTTELL
-79 ENPPWVALSRGMSF
+79 G
-93 PRKRESSGGDLNT
+93 
-106 RDDTQSFQS
+106 
-115 APMGHAPAILLNG
+115 GHAPVILLNG
-128 SARHAT
+128 SARHAE

-143 IQGIDA
+143 IQGIDI
-149 RFAALFPESG
+149 RFSALFPESG

-168 TPGQPFPSLIV
+168 TPGQPFPALVVS
-179 NAALQRALD
+179 ASLQRALGL
-188 IELGDAVLLSLERPS
+188 ELGDAVLLSLERPS
-203 STYRES
+203 RTYRES
-209 LFGRRATDDLVSTL
+209 LFGRRATDDLVTTL
-223 RVVLTGVLPDSGAG
+223 RVVLSGVLPDSGAG

-249 NAYLDLQTLQRTL
+249 NAYLDLQDLQRAL
-262 DQQDRVNALLIAAPN
+262 NQQDRVNALLIAAPN

-282 LQRTLDQHLSLADR
+282 LQHALAQHLSLADH
-296 KLDLALH
+296 KLDLAQH

-314 VLDDSIRVAALAS
+314 VLDDSIRTAAMAS
-327 AAALQLKTATFSTY
+327 AADQQLKTATFSTY
-341 LANAIEKPSEN
+341 LANAIEGN
-352 PPWVALSRARAG
+352 G
-364 GPSFPR
+364 
-370 KRESSGRGLNTR
+370 
-382 DGTQSFQT
+382 
-390 ASESNS
+390 
-396 RQVPYSTVTGLDDP
+396 RQVPYSTITALDDP

-415 TGGQPAPPLAD
+415 TDGQPASALTD

-455 PRHELRTEQAH
+455 PRHELRTEQAYFH
-466 FRLQGIVQMRGLAID
+466 LQGIVQMRGLAID

-486 KYPGLQEEGDISA
+486 KYPGLQEEGDMSA

-530 AVQTGQRLWS
+530 AANTGQRLWS
-540 SRHGTLTAIRFY
+540 SRHGSLTAIRFY
-552 PSSPTHYQPTNSEL
+552 PSSSAQYESL
-566 VKPSSELV
+566 
-574 KLRTAIHQDLL
+574 HQDLL
-585 DRLSPASAGF
+585 ARLSPTTTGF

-636 CKFGLEQRAH
+636 CKFGLEQRAR

-657 LAAVGR
+657 LAVVGR

-689 LMLVGLHT
+689 LMLAGLHT

-706 FLQLHISWLSLG
+706 FLSLHVSWLSLG
-718 IGYLSTLLL
+718 VGYLSTLLL

-740 RMPIRA
+740 RMPVRT

-752 DTAPRLPRRRNA
+752 DTATRLPRRRSA
-764 VLAALGLVLALTLS
+764 ILAALGLIIALTLS
-778 ILAGMADAAT
+778 VLAGTADAAT

-802 ALLALFSVWLH
+802 ALLALFALWLR
-813 APTSGRLNSS
+813 APASRRLSSS

-853 AAGAHRQVEWSDD
+853 AAGAHRQVEWADD
-866 PGTGGFSLVA
+866 PGTGGFALIA

-899 DLGTAHFFPFRV
+899 DLGTARFFPFRV

-935 EFVQRGGLPFRQ
+935 EFIQRGGLSFRQ
-947 TLSLTPDERT
+947 TLDPTPDERA
-957 NPWRLLQRDLGS
+957 NLWRLLQRDLEP

-983 ILHKHLGDDIPIAEG
+983 ILHKRLGDDISIAEG
-998 LSLRLVGLLDG
+998 VSVRLVGLLDG

-1027 PEREGYGYFLVETA
+1027 PEREGYGYFLVETE
-1041 QPAAVAAVLEK
+1041 QPAAVAATLEK
-1052 ELASYGL
+1052 ELAAYGL

-1073 VENTYL
+1073 IENTYL

-1117 CGFRRARLGT
+1117 CGFRRARLGA

-1150 AVAPRLFAPTP
+1150 AVAPRLFDPAP
-1161 LPWVSLIISLGLVF
+1161 LPWASLTISLCLVF
-1175 AAGLLACAVA
+1175 TTGLLACAA
-1185 SHLALRRPLLAA
+1185 AAHSALRRPLLAA

>member
-1 MISSSNVSS
+1 VRRSLI
-10 HAGLL
+10 

-68 FFRSELPKTLS
+68 FFRSDLTTELP
-79 ENPPWVALSRGMSF
+79 G
-93 PRKRESSGGDLNT
+93 
-106 RDDTQSFQS
+106 
-115 APMGHAPAILLNG
+115 GHAPVILLNG
-128 SARHAT
+128 SARHAK

-143 IQGIDA
+143 IQGIDV
-149 RFAALFPESG
+149 RFAALFPEGG
-159 PALRDALKP
+159 PTLRDALKP
-168 TPGQPFPSLIV
+168 TPSQPFPSLV
-179 NAALQRALD
+179 VSASLQRALGL
-188 IELGDAVLLSLERPS
+188 ELGDAVLLSLERPS
-203 STYRES
+203 PTYRES
-209 LFGRRATDDLVSTL
+209 LFGRRATSDLVTTL

-237 RFGLRPHQHLPL
+237 RFGLRLQQHLPL
-249 NAYLDLQTLQRTL
+249 NAYLDLQALQRAL
-262 DQQDRVNALLIAAPN
+262 DQQDCVNALLIAAPD
-277 SQHQD
+277 SRYQD
-282 LQRTLDQHLSLADR
+282 LQQALAQHLSLADL
-296 KLDLALH
+296 KLDLARH

-314 VLDDSIRVAALAS
+314 VLDDPTRTAALAS
-327 AAALQLKTATFSTY
+327 AAAQQLKTATFSTY
-341 LANAIEKPSEN
+341 LANAIEGN
-352 PPWVALSRARAG
+352 G
-364 GPSFPR
+364 
-370 KRESSGRGLNTR
+370 
-382 DGTQSFQT
+382 
-390 ASESNS
+390 
-396 RQVPYSTVTGLDDP
+396 RQVPYSTVTALDDP

-415 TGGQPAPPLAD
+415 ADGQPAPTLAD

-440 ATPGDSIS
+440 STPGDSIS

-486 KYPGLQEEGDISA
+486 EYPGLQEEGDITA

-530 AVQTGQRLWS
+530 AAHTGQRLWG
-540 SRHGTLTAIRFY
+540 SRHGALTAIRFY
-552 PSSPTHYQPTNSEL
+552 PSSPIHYQSL
-566 VKPSSELV
+566 
-574 KLRTAIHQDLL
+574 HQDLL
-585 DRLSPASAGF
+585 ARLSPAAAGF
-595 SLRPVRQEALLA
+595 SLRPVRQEALRA
-607 STGATDFSG
+607 ATGATDFSG
-616 LFIGF
+616 LFFGF

-636 CKFGLEQRAH
+636 CKFGLEQRAR

-706 FLQLHISWLSLG
+706 FLSLHVSWLSLG
-718 IGYLSTLLL
+718 VGYLSTLLL

-732 WRTVQRFH
+732 WHTVQRFH
-740 RMPIRA
+740 RLPVRA

-752 DTAPRLPRRRNA
+752 DTAPHRPSRRSA
-764 VLAALGLVLALTLS
+764 ILAALGLVLALTLS
-778 ILAGMADAAT
+778 ILASMADAAT
-788 AAALFLG
+788 ATALFLG
-795 SGTAALL
+795 SGTSALL
-802 ALLALFSVWLH
+802 ALLALLSVWLR
-813 APTSGRLNSS
+813 APTSGRLNSI

-838 TLCTSLVACATFVIV
+838 TLCASLVACATFVIV
-853 AAGAHRQVEWSDD
+853 AAGAHRQVEWADD

-890 GRFELGLST
+890 GLFELGLST
-899 DLGTAHFFPFRV
+899 DLEDARFFPFRV

-921 LYIPQTPRVLGAPA
+921 LYIPQTPRVLGAPT

-947 TLSLTPDERT
+947 TLALTPDERA
-957 NPWRLLQRDLGS
+957 NPYRLLQRDLGP
-969 GVIPAIGDFNSAQW
+969 GIIPAIGDFNSAQW
-983 ILHKHLGDDIPIAEG
+983 ILHKSLGDDIPIAEG
-998 LSLRLVGLLDG
+998 VAVRLVGLLDG

-1041 QPAAVAAVLEK
+1041 QPAAVATALEK
-1052 ELASYGL
+1052 GLASYGL
-1059 DATLSAERLRGYRA
+1059 DATLSAERLRGFRA

-1117 CGFRRARLGT
+1117 CGFRRARLRA

-1150 AVAPRLFAPTP
+1150 AVAPRLFDPTP
-1161 LPWVSLIISLGLVF
+1161 LPWASLSVSLGLVF
-1175 AAGLLACAVA
+1175 AAGLLACAAA
-1185 SHLALRRPLLAA
+1185 SHSALRRPLLAA
-1197 LKAEG
+1197 LKAE

>member
-1 MISSSNVSS
+1 MISRSNVSS

-55 RLGQI
+55 RLGRI

-68 FFRSELPKTLS
+68 FFRPELPKTLS
-79 ENPPWVALSRGMSF
+79 ENPPWVALSRGTSF

-106 RDDTQSFQS
+106 RDDTQSFPS

-149 RFAALFPESG
+149 RFAALFPENG

-168 TPGQPFPSLIV
+168 TPGQPFPSLVV
-179 NAALQRALD
+179 NAALQRTLD

-203 STYRES
+203 PTYRES
-209 LFGRRATDDLVSTL
+209 LFGRRATDDLVTTL

-262 DQQDRVNALLIAAPN
+262 DQQDHVNALLIAAPTI
-277 SQHQD
+277 QHQD
-282 LQRTLDQHLSLADR
+282 LQRALDQHLSLADH
-296 KLDLALH
+296 KLDLTLH

-314 VLDDSIRVAALAS
+314 VLDDSTHAAALAS
-327 AAALQLKTATFSTY
+327 VAALQLKTATFSTY
-341 LANAIEKPSEN
+341 LANAIEGN
-352 PPWVALSRARAG
+352 G
-364 GPSFPR
+364 H
-370 KRESSGRGLNTR
+370 
-382 DGTQSFQT
+382 
-390 ASESNS
+390 
-396 RQVPYSTVTGLDDP
+396 QVPYSTITGLDDP

-415 TGGQPAPPLAD
+415 TDGQPAPPLTD
-426 DAIYLDA
+426 DAIYLNA

-455 PRHELRTEQAH
+455 SRHELRTEQAH

-486 KYPGLQEEGDISA
+486 KYPGLQEEGDMSA

-530 AVQTGQRLWS
+530 AAQTGQRLWS

-552 PSSPTHYQPTNSEL
+552 PSSSTHYQPTNSEL

-574 KLRTAIHQDLL
+574 ELRTALHQDLL

-595 SLRPVRQEALLA
+595 SLRPVRQEALVA

-718 IGYLSTLLL
+718 VGYLSTLLL

-740 RMPIRA
+740 RLPVRA

-752 DTAPRLPRRRNA
+752 DTAPRLPRRRSA

-788 AAALFLG
+788 TAALFLG

-802 ALLALFSVWLH
+802 ALLALFAVWLR
-813 APTSGRLNSS
+813 APTASRLSSS

-899 DLGTAHFFPFRV
+899 GLDDSRFFPFRV

-921 LYIPQTPRVLGAPA
+921 LYIPQTPRILGAPA

-947 TLSLTPDERT
+947 TLPLTPDERT
-957 NPWRLLQRDLGS
+957 NPYRLLQRDLGP

-983 ILHKHLGDDIPIAEG
+983 ILHKRLGDDIPIAEG
-998 LSLRLVGLLDG
+998 VAVRLVGLLDG

-1041 QPAAVAAVLEK
+1041 QPAAVATTLEK
-1052 ELASYGL
+1052 GLAAYGL
-1059 DATLSAERLRGYRA
+1059 DATLSAEHLRGYRA

-1117 CGFRRARLGT
+1117 CGFRHARLGA

-1138 AGEGIGSVAALI
+1138 AGEGTGSIAALI
-1150 AVAPRLFAPTP
+1150 AVAPRLFDPTP
-1161 LPWVSLIISLGLVF
+1161 LPWASLGISLGLVF
-1175 AAGLLACAVA
+1175 AAGLLACAAA